1 MTTGLFPVAARTE
14 PHPPAVGF
22 PGRFLRA
29 AHGPRS
35 EGGHGTIRIAT
46 GSQPI
51 IFPCR

>member
-1 MTTGLFPVAARTE
+1 MMTGLIPGDSPDGASPAR
-14 PHPPAVGF
+14 GF
-22 PGRFLRA
+22 PGRSCGPAR
-29 AHGPRS
+29 PRS